1 MRKLSAF
8 VLAAAAV
15 FTVAGAPMTSHAAVI
30 RVGGNNTNGYM
41 TSCNGQTGNR
51 NGLLNQMGFNTYNGQ
66 NCNSGFMRGFSCGNG
81 SSCNNGASCASGQ
94 SCSNGFQCG
103 NGQNCG
109 NGFGQC
115 RTGNQG
121 CGLNNSGVRP
131 GMPAIVMP
139 QM

>member
-15 FTVAGAPMTSHAAVI
+15 FTVAGVPMTSHAAVI

-66 NCNSGFMRGFSCGNG
+66 NCNSGFKGGFS
-81 SSCNNGASCASGQ
+81 
-94 SCSNGFQCG
+94 
-103 NGQNCG
+103 CG